1 MNKTLRII
9 IICLCLTGFGNS
21 SSILANVDSI
31 LAVCKGNQLS
41 NEEQFQAINA
51 YYIAYTALAPE
62 ETLSLIDYHYALAKK
77 NDKKREVIKALNEKG
92 FVFLMQDK
100 ALSAMKALEQAL
112 ELAIVFGDSSILA
125 RQYINIGNAYRL
137 QNKYQ
142 ITIRYY
148 ELSLEIFQ
156 EKKRLNSAAHAL
168 NNIGLVYYDI
178 KDYDRASNHL
188 NKALELY
195 KSLGV
200 EDKVG
205 AIWLNIGFISY
216 YQKNYKKAL
225 SCAKKSIKIL
235 EENQELFF
243 LLDSY
248 VLYARVQEQ
257 FEQIDTALYYAE
269 KGLKIA
275 QKIDH
280 QNKPIEIE
288 TFIVELLLTKNLSN
302 ATQKAE
308 TILAGLDQATNKD
321 LKVALY
327 KVLYQCYKAQKKY
340 DLSLSM
346 HEQYLLYK
354 DSLQIENDRMAIIRH
369 AIQNEYEDKLH
380 QNQIAHEKAQ
390 AALELKQLKITFAV
404 VFVFILLLIGIITY
418 ARSNMMRSRKE
429 KEDLLKEVERLKN
442 ISASP
447 VVLQSNKFELHR
459 EKIEQFISRKIN
471 ETDWKVLNI
480 LLDDPVIS
488 NKEIAAKAFM
498 SVDGIGSSLRRMYGY
513 IDVKES
519 KYKKISLLMEAIKI
533 SNDSPQ

>member
-1 MNKTLRII
+1 
-9 IICLCLTGFGNS
+9 
-21 SSILANVDSI
+21 
-31 LAVCKGNQLS
+31 
-41 NEEQFQAINA
+41 
-51 YYIAYTALAPE
+51 
-62 ETLSLIDYHYALAKK
+62 
-77 NDKKREVIKALNEKG
+77 
-92 FVFLMQDK
+92 
-100 ALSAMKALEQAL
+100 
-112 ELAIVFGDSSILA
+112 
-125 RQYINIGNAYRL
+125 
-137 QNKYQ
+137 
-142 ITIRYY
+142 
-148 ELSLEIFQ
+148 LSLEIFQ

-188 NKALELY
+188 NKALVLY
-195 KSLGV
+195 KTLGV

-235 EENQELFF
+235 EENQELFS

-275 QKIDH
+275 RKIDH

-288 TFIVELLLTKNLSN
+288 TFIVELLLTKDLSK

-308 TILAGLDQATNKD
+308 RILAGLNQGTNKD
-321 LKVALY
+321 LKVALFN
-327 KVLYQCYKAQKKY
+327 VLYQCYKAQKKY

-346 HEQYLLYK
+346 HEQYLSYK
-354 DSLQIENDRMAIIRH
+354 DSLQVENNAMAIIRH

-380 QNQIAHEKAQ
+380 QNQITYEKAQ
-390 AALELKQLKITFAV
+390 ASLELKQLKITFTV
-404 VFVFILLLIGIITY
+404 VFVFILLILGIITY
-418 ARSNMMRSRKE
+418 ARSSIRSGRQE
-429 KEDLLKEVERLKN
+429 KEGLLKEVERLKTL
-442 ISASP
+442 SESP

-459 EKIEQFISRKIN
+459 EKIEQFINRKIN

-480 LLDDPVIS
+480 LLEDPVIS
-488 NKEIAAKAFM
+488 NKEIAEKAFM

-513 IDVKES
+513 LDVKES

-533 SNDSPQ
+533 SNDSPPSHI

>member
-1 MNKTLRII
+1 
-9 IICLCLTGFGNS
+9 
-21 SSILANVDSI
+21 
-31 LAVCKGNQLS
+31 
-41 NEEQFQAINA
+41 
-51 YYIAYTALAPE
+51 
-62 ETLSLIDYHYALAKK
+62 
-77 NDKKREVIKALNEKG
+77 
-92 FVFLMQDK
+92 
-100 ALSAMKALEQAL
+100 
-112 ELAIVFGDSSILA
+112 
-125 RQYINIGNAYRL
+125 
-137 QNKYQ
+137 
-142 ITIRYY
+142 
-148 ELSLEIFQ
+148 LSLEIFQ

-459 EKIEQFISRKIN
+459 EKIEQFIHRKIN